1 MSKLSDATPVIA
13 MNDTDEVLMLR
24 PSGPAYTEIRAAV
37 SIFIAQVLALMGE
50 NTVTW
55 ASIDKTLSDI
65 ADLANRSHTSLTEIG
80 VNTHAQID
88 AFLAAHRPD
97 KIITFAPVESD
108 FDVKIREGTI
118 AFTVPALLNGYLLSA
133 VLASVHTQGAGSGV
147 TSLQVRRRRA
157 GTDVDMLGTKIS
169 ISFDEYFAADGVV
182 NTSYDDLATGDQ
194 IYVDVDELPSTP
206 PTGLSIALTFS
217 SSEIPEAPLSS
228 ASLTPSRTPSTSATP
243 SRTPSST
250 PSPSAT
256 PSRTPSGTPSMTPS
270 ST

>member
-1 MSKLSDATPVIA
+1 MSKLSDATLVASI
-13 MNDTDEVLMLR
+13 NSTDEVSMLR
-24 PSGPAYTEIRAAV
+24 PSGPAYTNIRSTVAN
-37 SIFIAQVLALMGE
+37 FITEVLALIE
-50 NTVTW
+50 EDTVTW
-55 ASIDKTLSDI
+55 ASIDKTLSNI
-65 ADLANRSHTSLTEIG
+65 ADLTNRSHTDLTGIG

-118 AFTVPALLNGYLLSA
+118 AFTVPALLNGYLLTA

-169 ISFDEYFAADGVV
+169 ISYNEYFAADGVV
-182 NTSYDDLATGDQ
+182 NTTYDDLATGDQ